1 MENKISKTKKLIIIA
16 ISMVAVAAVL
26 IFVIIS
32 LNKKSDL
39 DTGENDV
46 TSTENNNL
54 GGNAGTDK
62 VVMADNN
69 TEGGEQTSDKA
80 PITEDNTSEDTMSGD
95 KSTDEE
101 PTPTAIVEAD
111 PITVTL
117 GEYQGIK
124 TEYSPVVIS
133 DSDIDKQLDSLRSE
147 HTDIIN
153 MPTRPFEKGDMAIVT
168 YEGKVDG
175 KLIQELYGVCFQD
188 ILGRGMLPDTFEDEI
203 IGRKIGDTFTIS
215 MDYPEDFTDIPEV
228 AGKTV
233 VFDVSLVDGFI
244 FYTPE
249 IDDAFI
255 KENTEYST
263 VDEYKTE
270 TKAALQKE
278 QDDIAYE
285 AAVKELKKKIIENS
299 AFTGPIDTEIK
310 KQYVRSINELN
321 NQYQEEYGIDAATY
335 YQIFYGISPEEYTA
349 SVMEDAEIEVKYS
362 YILQT
367 IANEKGITVE
377 EADKTILESAV
388 IEGMER

>member
-1 MENKISKTKKLIIIA
+1 MENKNSKTKKLIIIA
-16 ISMVAVAAVL
+16 IGMIVVAAVL
-26 IFVIIS
+26 VFVIIS
-32 LNKKSDL
+32 LNKKDAP
-39 DTGENDV
+39 DTEINDIS
-46 TSTENNNL
+46 STEN
-54 GGNAGTDK
+54 DK
-62 VVMADNN
+62 IVTADNQAADGKQSSGDN
-69 TEGGEQTSDKA
+69 QTSDKTPVA
-80 PITEDNTSEDTMSGD
+80 AGDTDNTSEDNMSGD
-95 KSTDEE
+95 KSNDEE
-101 PTPTAIVEAD
+101 PTPTAAVEAD

-124 TEYSPVVIS
+124 AEYSPVVIS

-188 ILGRGMLPDTFEDEI
+188 ILGRGMLPDVFEDEI

-228 AGKTV
+228 SGKTV

-278 QDDIAYE
+278 QDDIAYK
-285 AAVKELKKKIIENS
+285 AAIKELKKKVIEN
-299 AFTGPIDTEIK
+299 ATFAGPVDNEIK

-335 YQIFYGISPEEYTA
+335 YQIFYGISPEEYTS
-349 SVMEDAEIEVKYS
+349 SVREDAEIEVKYS

-367 IANEKGITVE
+367 IADEKGITVE
-377 EADKTILESAV
+377 EADKIILESAV

>member
-1 MENKISKTKKLIIIA
+1 MENKNSKTKKLIIIA
-16 ISMVAVAAVL
+16 IGMIVVAAVL
-26 IFVIIS
+26 VFVIIS
-32 LNKKSDL
+32 LNKKDAP
-39 DTGENDV
+39 DTEINDIS
-46 TSTENNNL
+46 STEN
-54 GGNAGTDK
+54 DK
-62 VVMADNN
+62 IVTADNQAADGKQSSGDN
-69 TEGGEQTSDKA
+69 QTSDKTPVA
-80 PITEDNTSEDTMSGD
+80 AGDTDNTSEDNMSGD
-95 KSTDEE
+95 KSNDEE
-101 PTPTAIVEAD
+101 PTPTAAVESD

-124 TEYSPVVIS
+124 VEYSPVIIT

-147 HTDIIN
+147 YTDIIN
-153 MPTRPFEKGDMAIVT
+153 MPARPFEKGDMAIVT

-188 ILGRGMLPDTFEDEI
+188 VLGRGMLPDVFEDEI

-249 IDDAFI
+249 INDAFI

-278 QDDIAYE
+278 QDDIAYK
-285 AAVKELKKKIIENS
+285 AAIKELKKKVIEN
-299 AFTGPIDTEIK
+299 AMFAGPVDNEIK

-321 NQYQEEYGIDAATY
+321 NQYQEEYGVDAATY

-377 EADKTILESAV
+377 EADKIILESAV